1 MFQSLE
7 AKHPKFYQVFRFFVV
22 IAASIFYAWNLRC
35 FAKTAGLFPGGFSGL
50 SLLLQEIGLA
60 FFGISIPYTL
70 LNVLLNLFPT
80 YIAYKYI
87 GKRFTLYSIVVIV
100 LSSIFVDILPPYM
113 FTDDILLLS
122 VFGGILNGFATSLCL
137 NVGTTTGGT
146 DFISIFFAHEIYF
159 NRKCDYACHCGCA
172 VWLVECA
179 VFDYFPVLQHT
190 GYSGTV

>member
-7 AKHPKFYQVFRFFVV
+7 MKHPKFYQVFRFFVV

-50 SLLLQEIGLA
+50 SLLLQEIGLV

-113 FTDDILLLS
+113 FTDDILLLRVRRYFKRLCHQS
-122 VFGGILNGFATSLCL
+122 VLKCRNDNRRNGLYQHFLC
-137 NVGTTTGGT
+137 T
-146 DFISIFFAHEIYF
+146 
-159 NRKCDYACHCGCA
+159 
-172 VWLVECA
+172 
-179 VFDYFPVLQHT
+179 
-190 GYSGTV
+190 

>member
-122 VFGGILNGFATSLCL
+122 VSACKRLCHQSVLKCRNDNRRNGLYQHFLC
-137 NVGTTTGGT
+137 T
-146 DFISIFFAHEIYF
+146 
-159 NRKCDYACHCGCA
+159 
-172 VWLVECA
+172 
-179 VFDYFPVLQHT
+179 
-190 GYSGTV
+190 

>member
-7 AKHPKFYQVFRFFVV
+7 MKHPKFYQVFRFFVV

-100 LSSIFVDILPPYM
+100 LSSIFRNDNRR
-113 FTDDILLLS
+113 
-122 VFGGILNGFATSLCL
+122 NGLYQHFLC
-137 NVGTTTGGT
+137 T
-146 DFISIFFAHEIYF
+146 
-159 NRKCDYACHCGCA
+159 
-172 VWLVECA
+172 
-179 VFDYFPVLQHT
+179 
-190 GYSGTV
+190 

>member
-7 AKHPKFYQVFRFFVV
+7 MKHPKFYQVFRFFVV

-100 LSSIFVDILPPYM
+100 LSSIFVDILPPY
-113 FTDDILLLS
+113 FKRLCHQS
-122 VFGGILNGFATSLCL
+122 VLKCRNDNRRNGLYQHFLC
-137 NVGTTTGGT
+137 T
-146 DFISIFFAHEIYF
+146 
-159 NRKCDYACHCGCA
+159 
-172 VWLVECA
+172 
-179 VFDYFPVLQHT
+179 
-190 GYSGTV
+190 